1 MIKNLTILSN
11 NQVLVERDYG
21 IGFIDPDAL
30 PRLLKDLDNELTS
43 RGFFDDDATTIDI
56 ITTRIVCYKNKKPDI
71 FVSLTVDDSIV
82 PKNLHPSINKL
93 ISVTKNYI
101 KTTLSSNNS
110 IFSKENKEAL
120 EKECEPIIKD
130 LMLLRPPK
138 ISIIGYDMVGKT
150 SICELIKGA
159 NLPEKYRETTSMEKF
174 RSELFGIPI
183 LVWDI
188 PDAGDLN
195 NERMWGNFIKGSDGV
210 ILVLD
215 SSRKNAEESKSMIQL
230 TDEIVPH
237 AELLIVANKQDVEGA
252 LTPEELESILLCK
265 VFPFSANTSESSEII
280 QKQVAELLEIK
291 AEGIDYSDKSYII
304 QRND

>member
-1 MIKNLTILSN
+1 MIKNLTILGGN
-11 NQVLVERDYG
+11 KVLVERDYA

-43 RGFFDDDATTIDI
+43 RGFFDDETVIDI
-56 ITTRIVCYKNKKPDI
+56 ITTRVVCYKKQKPAL

-82 PKNLHPSINKL
+82 PENVFPSIHKL
-93 ISVTKNYI
+93 INVTENYI
-101 KTTLSSNNS
+101 KTALSGN
-110 IFSKENKEAL
+110 IDGFLKENKEAL

-138 ISIIGYDMVGKT
+138 ISIVGYDMVGKT

-159 NLPEKYRETTSMEKF
+159 NLPEKYIETTNMEKF
-174 RSELFGIPI
+174 HSKLFGIPI
-183 LVWDI
+183 LLWDI
-188 PDAGDLN
+188 PDSGDLN
-195 NERMWGNFIKGSDGV
+195 NERMWANFIKGSDGV

-215 SSRKNAEESKSMIQL
+215 STEKNAVESKAMIQL

-237 AELLIVANKQDVEGA
+237 AELLVVANKQDVQGA
-252 LTPEELESILLCK
+252 LSPEELENILLCN
-265 VFPFSANTSESSEII
+265 VFPFSANNSANSEII

>member
-11 NQVLVERDYG
+11 NQVLVELDYG
-21 IGFIDPDAL
+21 IGFIDPDVL
-30 PRLLKDLDNELTS
+30 PRLMKDLDKELTI
-43 RGFFDDDATTIDI
+43 RGFFDDETVIDI
-56 ITTRIVCYKNKKPDI
+56 ITTRIVCYKNQKPDL
-71 FVSLTVDDSIV
+71 FLSLIVDDSIV
-82 PKNLHPSINKL
+82 PKNLYPSIHKL
-93 ISVTKNYI
+93 IKVTENYI
-101 KTTLSSNNS
+101 KTTLSGNTD
-110 IFSKENKEAL
+110 IFSKENREILK
-120 EKECEPIIKD
+120 KECEPIIKD

-237 AELLIVANKQDVEGA
+237 AELLIVANKQDVKGA
-252 LTPEELESILLCK
+252 LTPEEIESILLCK